1 MEEWV
6 SEELEMLRLKK
17 IKRDSSSKR
26 TTTSTRNGEIRGHGK
41 GMREVLATVPG
52 ALIAYILRRAAQT
65 HV

>member
-41 GMREVLATVPG
+41 GMREV
-52 ALIAYILRRAAQT
+52 
-65 HV
+65 